1 MRLFNFNLF
10 LVFRDVKAGVEGKEV
25 TSDQV
30 DSLLVSL
37 RDKGFINYFGMQ
49 RFGTSTIPTYTIG
62 RCSLIISIISSLS
75 LVEPCSIL
83 TGKKQWI

>member
-1 MRLFNFNLF
+1 M
-10 LVFRDVKAGVEGKEV
+10 EGKDI

-37 RDKGFINYFGMQ
+37 SDEGFINYFGMQ

-75 LVEPCSIL
+75 LVEPYSIL
-83 TGKKQWI
+83 NGKKQWI